1 MIDTIYIEESIAGH
15 PRTKEILLRFPQA
28 TPISCSNYKEIFNP
42 SGQNFRLQKKKPSL
56 ILAEKTGH
64 LALPIPETYG
74 IGGKRNFYFSH
85 MLNCLYD
92 CRYCFLQGMYPS
104 AHYVL
109 FVNYENFL
117 SDIEAKT
124 MEDTTQPTWFFSGY
138 DCDSLV
144 LDGIS
149 QFVKSFLPFFKTN
162 HNAHLEL
169 RTKSVNIKPLL
180 ENEPLENVV
189 TAFSFHSRGDQ
200 FPIGTWSPLGKFA
213 HSSNEKTNRSRLAGW
228 TTDRSHS
235 LTAKISQPV
244 TKISFKIYSLRFP
257 VRKFIRSPW
266 APFECPLPFSKKW
279 KNFIPRKNSFPVG
292 SKIDPVP
299 LHTVR
304 KSSGKEKKP
313 VFNYYYN
320 TFLPKR
326 FLIAKSLLAPTPKK
340 NGITIR
346 LHFIKIFSI

>member
-1 MIDTIYIEESIAGH
+1 MPDTPE
-15 PRTKEILLRFPQA
+15 PRKFFYGSPKPPQFPVRTIKKFL
-28 TPISCSNYKEIFNP
+28 TPAVKTFAC
-42 SGQNFRLQKKKPSL
+42 KKRSPPLFSL
-56 ILAEKTGH
+56 KKTGH

-189 TAFSFHSRGDQ
+189 TAFSFTPEEISSQLEHGVPSVSSRIQ
-200 FPIGTWSPLGKFA
+200 AMKKL
-213 HSSNEKTNRSRLAGW
+213 
-228 TTDRSHS
+228 TDRGWQVGLRIDPLIDCEDFS
-235 LTAKISQPV
+235 TRY
-244 TKISFKIYSLRFP
+244 KISFKIYSLRFP

-299 LHTVR
+299 LHTVK

-320 TFLPKR
+320 TSCPKD
-326 FLIAKSLLAPTPKK
+326 F
-340 NGITIR
+340 
-346 LHFIKIFSI
+346 

>member
-189 TAFSFHSRGDQ
+189 TAFSFTPEEISSQLEHGVPSVSSRIQ
-200 FPIGTWSPLGKFA
+200 AMKKL
-213 HSSNEKTNRSRLAGW
+213 
-228 TTDRSHS
+228 TDRGWQVG
-235 LTAKISQPV
+235 LRIDPLIDCEDFQPV

-266 APFECPLPFSKKW
+266 APFECPHLFQ
-279 KNFIPRKNSFPVG
+279 KNGKTSSPGKTLFRPA
-292 SKIDPVP
+292 
-299 LHTVR
+299 R
-304 KSSGKEKKP
+304 KSIRYRCIPSGNRAGKKR
-313 VFNYYYN
+313 NLSSI
-320 TFLPKR
+320 TTTTHSCPKD
-326 FLIAKSLLAPTPKK
+326 F
-340 NGITIR
+340 
-346 LHFIKIFSI
+346 